1 MENKEC
7 LRMKKE
13 LIEEGRAFLHTEAG
27 NVYIRKEDVEKEEA
41 PTYAKRWA
49 KVYKLTMILY
59 LSGTDAEMVGITY
72 TSEREL
78 KHGDFEELYQEMVGD
93 IIDDLREAIYAES
106 KVW

>member
-7 LRMKKE
+7 LRMKQE
-13 LIEEGRAFLHTEAG
+13 LLEEGRTILHTKAG
-27 NVYIRKEDVEKEEA
+27 SIYIRKEDVEKEQA

-72 TSEREL
+72 ASEREL
-78 KHGDFEELYQEMVGD
+78 KYGDFEELYQEMADD
-93 IIDDLREAIYAES
+93 IIDDLRESIYTES
-106 KVW
+106 KEW

>member
-1 MENKEC
+1 MESKEC

-13 LIEEGRAFLHTEAG
+13 LVEEGRTFLHTKAG
-27 NVYIRKEDVEKEEA
+27 SIYVRKEDIEKEEA

-72 TSEREL
+72 ASEREL
-78 KHGDFEELYQEMVGD
+78 KYGDFEELYQEMVDD
-93 IIDDLREAIYAES
+93 IIDDFRESIYAVS
-106 KVW
+106 KEW